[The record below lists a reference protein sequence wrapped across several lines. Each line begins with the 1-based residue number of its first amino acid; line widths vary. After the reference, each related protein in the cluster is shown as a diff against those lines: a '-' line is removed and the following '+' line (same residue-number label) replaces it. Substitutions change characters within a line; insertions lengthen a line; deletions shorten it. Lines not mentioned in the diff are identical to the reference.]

1 MDKALWNGKVYT
13 AIEISKDFDL
23 ENEIRKASGRKELRC
38 FDSYCSS
45 PIVKYRHGEK
55 KRAHFAH
62 FENCNCDYADYDKE
76 TSDSMQQ
83 VKLALFENLK
93 RSWFKVDIDA
103 KIIPHHYTHLLLTFP
118 KNKRIAI
125 ELGTQKT
132 SANRIE
138 HLSKQYAAAKVEL
151 KWIIVSDE
159 NAPVK
164 ENEAFFLKRYLLN
177 KNKNKDVLIINEA
190 GTEVTQYVVDP
201 TKYAFEGRIIHSQNY
216 PDFYRET
223 SSLDNLVVED
233 GELTIKGFHTRYKA
247 WLEKK
252 TNAFIKRLLQMA
264 DEKSKAEIEKKQQEK
279 LQREK
284 ERREKERREKINQD
298 WQRYQQESQ
307 NKARGNAFAKSQP
320 IMSYEERRQSI
331 MPKMD
336 QQVEV
341 VRDAFGTRWARC
353 EKCGKIDM
361 ESNFPIIGGLKRT
374 PTLGICSECMRNK

>member
-1 MDKALWNGKVYT
+1 MKSMDKALWNGKVYT

-216 PDFYRET
+216 SDFYCET
-223 SSLDNLVVED
+223 SSLDTLVVEN

-252 TNAFIKRLLQMA
+252 MTAFLKRLLQ
-264 DEKSKAEIEKKQQEK
+264 EKRRKDQIEKEQREK

-284 ERREKERREKINQD
+284 ERREKEQQEKADREKALEIA
-298 WQRYQQESQ
+298 REKQEQ
-307 NKARGNAFAKSQP
+307 ARQKAIENLQKNKRPNIAHTDKL
-320 IMSYEERRQSI
+320 ICC
-331 MPKMD
+331 
-336 QQVEV
+336 EV
-341 VRDAFGTRWARC
+341 
-353 EKCGKIDM
+353 CGKKATASDFVRYGGP
-361 ESNFPIIGGLKRT
+361 NKKNIGLCRE
-374 PTLGICSECMRNK
+374 CSRKKN